1 MIRLAK
7 IAFLSAILSLTML
20 GSALSQSE
28 GDATRFAVKKLAL
41 VDMAYVLRN
50 AEATAKIR
58 ELLDDKKQE
67 FSNEFQK
74 READLLQTE
83 RELNLKRDVLSEADF
98 NEEVQAFQN
107 EVAAVQKEI
116 QFKRNSLDQ
125 AFQQA
130 QDNLRSIASEIVT
143 AIAQSEQLD
152 LVLTKEAAL
161 IFRQDLN
168 ITEEVLQIL
177 NERTK
182 NARIEVGEL
191 PF

>member
-28 GDATRFAVKKLAL
+28 RDSTRFEVRRLAL

-50 AEATAKIR
+50 AEATTKIR

-74 READLLQTE
+74 KEADLLQTE

-130 QDNLRSIASEIVT
+130 QDNVRSIASEIVT

-161 IFRQDLN
+161 IFRQDLI

>member
-83 RELNLKRDVLSEADF
+83 RELNLKRDVLSEANF

>member
-1 MIRLAK
+1 MIRLTK
-7 IAFLSAILSLTML
+7 IALLSAVLSLTLL
-20 GSALSQSE
+20 GGTVAQAQE
-28 GDATRFAVKKLAL
+28 DATRFEVKKLAL
-41 VDMAYVLRN
+41 VDMAFVLRN
-50 AEATAKIR
+50 ADATAKIR

-74 READLLQTE
+74 READLLQRE

-107 EVAAVQKEI
+107 DVAAVQKEI

>member
-28 GDATRFAVKKLAL
+28 RDSTRFEVRRLAL

-50 AEATAKIR
+50 AEATTKIR

-74 READLLQTE
+74 KEADLLQTE

-161 IFRQDLN
+161 IFRQDLI

>member
-1 MIRLAK
+1 MIRFAK
-7 IAFLSAILSLTML
+7 IAILSAILSLTML
-20 GSALSQSE
+20 GGALSQSE
-28 GDATRFAVKKLAL
+28 RDTTRFEVRKLAL

-50 AEATAKIR
+50 AEATTKIR

-74 READLLQTE
+74 KEADLLQTE

-143 AIAQSEQLD
+143 AIAQSEKLD

>member
-28 GDATRFAVKKLAL
+28 RDSTRFEVRRLAL

-50 AEATAKIR
+50 AEATTKIR

-74 READLLQTE
+74 KEADLLQTE

-98 NEEVQAFQN
+98 NEKVQAFQN

-161 IFRQDLN
+161 IFRQDLI